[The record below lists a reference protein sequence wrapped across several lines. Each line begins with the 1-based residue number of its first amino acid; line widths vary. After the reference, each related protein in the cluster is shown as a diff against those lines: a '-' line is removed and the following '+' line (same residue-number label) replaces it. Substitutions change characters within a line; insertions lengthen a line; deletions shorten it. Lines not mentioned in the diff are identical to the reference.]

1 MKNRQILLIFLLLLS
16 LKTLAQSS
24 AIQKINNETE
34 LVDGSIYILRGFNY
48 STSGTYSFDGS
59 LVLEGDSLYQ
69 FKRVED
75 LIIAGEKSVG
85 YTNLWKLCK
94 INGQWGLMNLNY
106 GSRFL
111 SSSPYDYNNSFSY
124 LKKTFDSSCYVKFI
138 GSGDDLKI
146 NVGGRDLIYY
156 NNAYYTFYPP
166 TTKRCMGVQICGINN
181 PVILFDE
188 NRNLEKISP
197 VVVTIKLAKTLKND
211 DVNTFVVPFD
221 IHDYK
226 TVFGADAH
234 VYLPTDYTDYKI
246 SFTELGDNDI
256 IKANTP
262 YLLEGK
268 FNSGRYVINNVL
280 LDFNG
285 DKECTYNVG
294 KLTIHGVYKMEN
306 IGHGDSYIFNGQQ
319 ICKCPNTQNVYI
331 QPYRWFFTSDAGP
344 FDSKMMKLVYNNNET
359 TMIAIPYVNVSFKK
373 NIYSMKGIKMNC
385 DESQLHHGIYIING
399 RKIMK

>member
-1 MKNRQILLIFLLLLS
+1 MKHRQKLLIILIVLS

-24 AIQKINNETE
+24 DIQKINNETE

-48 STSGTYSFDGS
+48 STGETYSLDGS
-59 LVLEGDSLYQ
+59 LILGDDSIYQ

-75 LIIAGEKSVG
+75 LIMAGDKSIG
-85 YTNLWKLCK
+85 YSNLWKLCN

-111 SSSPYDYNNSFSY
+111 SSSRNDNNNSFSY
-124 LKKTFDSSCYVKFI
+124 LKKTFDSSCYVKFV
-138 GSGDDLKI
+138 GSGNDMKI
-146 NVGGRDLIYY
+146 NVGGKDFIYY
-156 NNAYYTFYPP
+156 KTTYYTFYPP
-166 TTKRCMGVQICGINN
+166 TTKKIMDVQICRIGN

-188 NRNLEKISP
+188 HRDLEKISP

-211 DVNTFVVPFD
+211 RVNTFVVPFD

-226 TVFGADAH
+226 SLFGADSH

-268 FNSGRYVINNVL
+268 FKSGVYIINNVM

-285 DKECTYNVG
+285 EQECTYNIG
-294 KLTIHGVYKMEN
+294 TLTIHGVYKMEN
-306 IGHGDSYIFNGQQ
+306 IGLGDSYIFDGQQ
-319 ICKCPNTQNVYI
+319 IRKCSNTQNVYI

-373 NIYSMKGIKMNC
+373 NIYNMKGIKMNC

>member
-1 MKNRQILLIFLLLLS
+1 MKYRQILLIILIILS

-24 AIQKINNETE
+24 QIQKINNDTE
-34 LVDGSIYILRGFNY
+34 LVEGSIYILRGFNY
-48 STSGTYSFDGS
+48 STSETYSLDGS
-59 LVLEGDSLYQ
+59 LIRDNDSIYQ

-75 LIIAGEKSVG
+75 LAIAGDKSIG
-85 YTNLWKLCK
+85 YSNLWKLCK

-111 SSSPYDYNNSFSY
+111 SSSPNDYNNSFSY

-156 NNAYYTFYPP
+156 NNVYYTFYPP
-166 TTKRCMGVQICGINN
+166 TTKRCMDVQICGINN

-234 VYLPTDYTDYKI
+234 VYLPTDYADYKI

-268 FNSGRYVINNVL
+268 FNSGAYIINNVM

-285 DKECTYNVG
+285 EQECIYNVG
-294 KLTIHGVYKMEN
+294 TLTIHGVYKMEN
-306 IGHGDSYIFNGQQ
+306 IGQTNSYIFDGQN
-319 ICKCPNTQNVYI
+319 IRKCPNTKNVHI
-331 QPYRWFFTSDAGP
+331 QPYRWFFTSDIEQIDGNR
-344 FDSKMMKLVYNNNET
+344 MKLVYNNET
-359 TMIAIPYVNVSFKK
+359 TMIAVPSVSVNYK
-373 NIYSMKGIKMNC
+373 NSIYSLTGVKMNC

-399 RKIMK
+399 RKVMK

>member
-1 MKNRQILLIFLLLLS
+1 MKYRQILLIILIILS

-24 AIQKINNETE
+24 QIQKINNDTE
-34 LVDGSIYILRGFNY
+34 LVEGSIYILRGFNY
-48 STSGTYSFDGS
+48 STSETYSLDGS
-59 LVLEGDSLYQ
+59 LIRDNDSIYQ

-75 LIIAGEKSVG
+75 LAIAGDKSIG
-85 YTNLWKLCK
+85 YSNLWKLCK

-111 SSSPYDYNNSFSY
+111 SSSPNDDNHSFSY

-156 NNAYYTFYPP
+156 NNVYYTFYPP
-166 TTKRCMGVQICGINN
+166 TTKRCMDVQICGINN

-234 VYLPTDYTDYKI
+234 VYLPTDYTD
-246 SFTELGDNDI
+246 
-256 IKANTP
+256 
-262 YLLEGK
+262 
-268 FNSGRYVINNVL
+268 
-280 LDFNG
+280 
-285 DKECTYNVG
+285 
-294 KLTIHGVYKMEN
+294 N
-306 IGHGDSYIFNGQQ
+306 IVHRI
-319 ICKCPNTQNVYI
+319 
-331 QPYRWFFTSDAGP
+331 R
-344 FDSKMMKLVYNNNET
+344 
-359 TMIAIPYVNVSFKK
+359 
-373 NIYSMKGIKMNC
+373 
-385 DESQLHHGIYIING
+385 
-399 RKIMK
+399 R

>member
-1 MKNRQILLIFLLLLS
+1 MKYRQILLIILIILS

-24 AIQKINNETE
+24 QIQKINNDTE
-34 LVDGSIYILRGFNY
+34 LVEGSIYILRGFNY
-48 STSGTYSFDGS
+48 STSETYSLDGS
-59 LVLEGDSLYQ
+59 LIRDNDSIYQ

-75 LIIAGEKSVG
+75 LVSAGDKSIG
-85 YTNLWKLCK
+85 YSNLWKLCK

-111 SSSPYDYNNSFSY
+111 SSSPNDYNNSFSY

-138 GSGDDLKI
+138 GSADDMKI
-146 NVGGRDLIYY
+146 NVGGKDFIYY
-156 NNAYYTFYPP
+156 NKVYYTFYPR
-166 TTKRCMGVQICGINN
+166 TKRKCINVQICRINN
-181 PVILFDE
+181 PIILCDE
-188 NRNLEKISP
+188 NEDLQKVSP

-226 TVFGADAH
+226 KLFGANAH
-234 VYLPTDYTDYKI
+234 VYIPTDYNDYKI

-268 FNSGRYVINNVL
+268 FNSGAYIINNVM

-285 DKECTYNVG
+285 EQECIYNVG
-294 KLTIHGVYKMEN
+294 TLTIHGVYKMEN
-306 IGHGDSYIFNGQQ
+306 IGQMNSYIFNGQNLS
-319 ICKCPNTQNVYI
+319 KCPNTQNVYI
-331 QPYRWFFTSDAGP
+331 QPYRWFFTSDIEQIDGNR
-344 FDSKMMKLVYNNNET
+344 MKLVYNNET
-359 TMIAIPYVNVSFKK
+359 TMIAVPSVSVNYK
-373 NIYSMKGIKMNC
+373 NSIYSLTGVKMNC

-399 RKIMK
+399 RKVMK